1 VVGAVAMVGGTILV
15 AIMLPCVVVIGA
27 ALK

>member
-1 VVGAVAMVGGTILV
+1 MVGAVAMVGGTILV
-15 AIMLPCVVVIGA
+15 AIMLPRVVVIGA